1 MNNQR
6 YVVKFTN
13 GFHKVFDNE
22 EYTDVQK
29 CYLRKEAKDICKQL
43 NGKVGS

>member
-1 MNNQR
+1 MSNR
-6 YVVKFTN
+6 FIYKFTN
-13 GFHKVFDNE
+13 GFWKAFDTV
-22 EYTDVQK
+22 EYMDVQK